1 MTITFTEN
9 ILNTRYR
16 DDYLDSDN
24 YYRILFNKGRAL
36 QARELTQM
44 QTILQNQIERFGRN
58 IFKEGASVVPGG
70 ATLDDTVEFVKLNT
84 TTNAFPTDGSE
95 INETFTGQNSGV
107 KVRVLS
113 SEAATGSDPATL
125 FVTYTNTL
133 SGTTGS
139 TPIRLS
145 AGEDIVGD
153 NTGTTLTVQTTN
165 TPSNPAVGKG
175 VKFSIS
181 EGSFFVNGFFVYAQ
195 SQSLIISK
203 YTPDVTIEVGF
214 KLIQEI
220 VTSDDDSGLYDNSGS
235 VPNTTAPGADRYR
248 IKLVLTTKDDID
260 SDETFVYL
268 AKLVNSEVKDV
279 VTGFN
284 QYNKINDL
292 LALRTKEESGNYI
305 VKPFKI
311 SFDSDADDN
320 TKLDL
325 NVSDGTAY
333 VNGYR
338 AAKPIPSTISMNR
351 ARDTLLLENEVVAAN
366 YGNYVIVESLLGLP
380 NIHQFGQVNLRN
392 NATYGSGSTIGTARV
407 RAIDAAGN
415 NTYRL
420 YLFNISMN
428 SGSNFRDVRS
438 IGTSA
443 EDNAA
448 CVLENSIAVLKDA
461 NNESL
466 IFPLPEQRP
475 SNIEDISLQVQ
486 RRFLVTAD
494 SAGAASLNL
503 SATGETFSN
512 TTDWIVSVDSSGEI
526 ISPTISGSGATSA
539 SITSAPTGSL
549 LEIIAYVNKSAGQ
562 IRSKTDTETTDI
574 ASIESDGSGVKYV
587 DLGLV
592 DVYDYSYIRDDS
604 ANGKDISHKFTLD
617 GGQRDAYYGLGR
629 LVLKGGQTQNNSV
642 AYKIKHF
649 THGATGDFFGIN
661 SYSGFNYAR
670 IPSHTLKDG
679 TTIDLRNYLDFRPT
693 VNSSNTFTGG
703 TARINELPKNTDLIN
718 ADVTYYLPRYDRLI
732 LDENGNV
739 SVLEGVSSLDPKFKE
754 IPENSI
760 ELYRFRMNPYSLND
774 SDMDVQYVETKGYT
788 MKDINNIEKR
798 VDRLEE
804 TTALTLLELDTSILE
819 VLDSSGNNRT
829 KSGFL
834 ADNFVDHFHS
844 LVGNPEYRASINP
857 QKGTLNTAFVE
868 KNVGLVYDS
877 DESTN
882 TIIKGDNIYIK
893 YDEEEWI
900 VQDKVSRTEN
910 VNPYAAFQFNGQLI
924 ISPASDEWRD
934 VTIGTRII
942 DGGSRIPTNQE
953 LLAQSIEWN
962 WNGVD
967 RETGEAVSRVVSN
980 RTIRTLVDDRVLDIA
995 IAPFIRS
1002 RRVFFKAAGLRP
1014 NTKII
1019 PYFDQVDVSTWCRAT
1034 TFQNVNAGRTEF
1046 GNTQNNAT
1054 THPDGSSELF
1064 TDAGGEVEG
1073 SFFIPN
1079 TSSIQFRTGAREF
1092 TLLDITAY
1100 DPDNSTSV
1108 ATAIYTAEGVLET
1121 RQQTIISTRLPPPPA
1136 PPPRPRR
1143 PRRIDPIAQSFYVS
1157 EEYGAFI
1164 TKVRLF
1170 FKTKSDDMPV
1180 WVQIR
1185 PMVNGH
1191 PSDTEIIPGSVKI
1204 LQPANVA
1211 ISDDA
1216 SSPTDFEFDEPLYLA
1231 PNTEYCVVV
1240 MADTTD
1246 YNVFIAKMGEFILN
1260 TTTARVAKQPT
1271 LGSFFKSQNAMTW
1284 DPAQDEDLMFTLY
1297 RADFDTATD
1306 GIAYLRNDTLPN
1318 RLLNSNPISTILG
1331 DSDVYVAH
1339 KDHGFSVGDE
1349 VTIQGVSEAVGGI
1362 PAISLNG
1369 VHTITEVDGF
1379 GYKHTHTSAATST
1392 NSGGGSAVL
1401 ANENAMFDVLYPYI
1415 QTISPDKTGLLFNG
1429 KFHSGKSFAGTETP
1443 YLEDATQTA
1452 LNNRGANYFSN
1463 PKVVANSDKEGDLG
1477 TETAKMYVTMTTENS
1492 YVSPVL
1498 DLQRAS
1504 LSMINHRIDKQAAAA
1519 ATGFNVPIDYVAE
1532 TDPQE
1537 GSHMSKHIT
1546 KPVTLVN
1553 DAVGLKILI
1562 SANRPSV
1569 SDFDVY
1575 YKTLGEND
1583 VISDVNWVLA
1593 SKEANVPSDENREVY
1608 RDYRYLVG
1616 GDGGS
1621 LDPFTI
1627 FQIKIVFKST
1637 NSSKVPTIKD
1647 LRVIAL
1653 GV

>member
-24 YYRILFNKGRAL
+24 YYRILFNKGKAL

-44 QTILQNQIERFGRN
+44 QTILQKQIERFGRN

-70 ATLDDTVEFVKLNT
+70 ATLNDLIEFVKLNT
-84 TTNAFPTDGSE
+84 TTNALPTDGSE

-107 KVRVLS
+107 KVKVLS
-113 SEAATGSDPATL
+113 SAAVSGADPATL

-133 SGTTGS
+133 SGTIGS

-145 AGEDIVGD
+145 PGEDIVGD

-165 TPSNPAVGKG
+165 TGSNPAIGKG
-175 VKFSIS
+175 VEFSIS
-181 EGSFFVNGFFVYAQ
+181 EGSFFVNGFFLYAE

-214 KLIQEI
+214 KIVQEI
-220 VTSDDDSGLYDNSGS
+220 VTASDDAGLYDNSS
-235 VPNTTAPGADRYR
+235 AVPNTTAPGADRYR
-248 IKLVLTTKDDID
+248 IRLILTKKDDVD
-260 SDETFVYL
+260 SDETFIYL
-268 AKLVNSEVKDV
+268 AKLVNSEIRDM

-311 SFDSDADDN
+311 SFDSDDDDT

-325 NVSDGTAY
+325 SVSDGIAY

-338 AAKPIPSTISMNR
+338 SAKAIPSTISTDR
-351 ARDTLLLENEVVAAN
+351 ARDTLQLDNEVVAAN
-366 YGNYVIVESLLGLP
+366 YGNFIIVQSLLGLP
-380 NIHQFGQVNLRN
+380 NIHQFGSVNLRN
-392 NATYGSGSTIGTARV
+392 NATYSSGSNIGTARI
-407 RAIDAAGN
+407 RAIDAVGDG
-415 NTYRL
+415 TYRL

-428 SGSNFRDVRS
+428 AGSNFRDTKS

-443 EDNAA
+443 QDNAA
-448 CVLENSIAVLKDA
+448 LVLENGIAVLKDA

-466 IFPLPEQRP
+466 IFPLPEERP
-475 SNIEDISLQVQ
+475 SNISDISLQVQ
-486 RRFLVTAD
+486 RRFLVTSD
-494 SAGAASLNL
+494 SSGAASLNL

-512 TTDWIVSVDSSGEI
+512 TTDWIVSVDSSGEV
-526 ISPTISGSGATSA
+526 ISPTIAGSGATSA
-539 SITSAPTGSL
+539 SISSAPTGSL
-549 LEIIAYVNKSAGQ
+549 LEIIAYVNKSAAQ
-562 IRSKTDTETTDI
+562 IRSKTSTETTDI
-574 ASIESDGSGVKYV
+574 GSIESDGAGIKFI

-592 DVYDYSYIRDDS
+592 DVYDYDYIRDDS
-604 ANGKDISHKFTLD
+604 ATGKDISHKFTLD
-617 GGQRDAYYGLGR
+617 GGQRDAFYGLGR
-629 LVLKGGQTQNNSV
+629 LILKGGQTQGNSV

-670 IPSHTLKDG
+670 IPGHQLKDG
-679 TTIDLRNYLDFRPT
+679 TDIDLRNFLDFRPSM
-693 VNSSNTFTGG
+693 NSSSTFTGG

-718 ADVTYYLPRYDRLI
+718 ADTTYYLPRYDRLV

-739 SVLEGVSSLDPKFKE
+739 SVLQGVSSLAPKFKE

-760 ELYRFRMNPYSLND
+760 ELYRFKMNPYTLHD
-774 SDMDVQYVETKGYT
+774 SDMDVRFIDTKGYT
-788 MKDINNIEKR
+788 MKDINTIEKR
-798 VDRLEE
+798 VDKLEE
-804 TTALTLLELDTSILE
+804 TTALTLLELDTSTLE
-819 VLDSSGNNRT
+819 VLDSNGNNRT

-834 ADNFVDHFHS
+834 ADNFVDHFHTLTGS
-844 LVGNPEYRASINP
+844 SEYRASINP
-857 QKGTLNTAFVE
+857 QKGLLKPAFVE

-877 DESTN
+877 DQSTN
-882 TIIKGDNIYIK
+882 TVIKGDNIYVK
-893 YDEEEWI
+893 YSEVEYI
-900 VQDKVSRTEN
+900 VQDKVSTTEN

-924 ISPASDEWRD
+924 ISPSSDEWRD
-934 VTIGTRII
+934 VTVGTRVI
-942 DGGSRIPTNQE
+942 DGGDRIPTNQE
-953 LLAQSIEWN
+953 LLADAIEWN

-967 RETGEAVSRVVSN
+967 LETGEAVSRVVAN

-1019 PYFDQVDVSTWCRAT
+1019 PYFDEVNVSDWCRSTA
-1034 TFQNVNAGRTEF
+1034 FQNVNAGRTEF

-1054 THPDGSSELF
+1054 THPDGSSDLF
-1064 TDAGGEVEG
+1064 TDAGGEVSG

-1100 DPDNSTSV
+1100 DPENSSSV

-1136 PPPRPRR
+1136 PPPRRR
-1143 PRRIDPIAQSFYVS
+1143 RRRIDPIAQSFFVS
-1157 EEYGAFI
+1157 EEYGVFI
-1164 TKVRLF
+1164 SKVRIF
-1170 FKTKSDDMPV
+1170 FKTKSTDMPV

-1191 PSDTEIIPGSVKI
+1191 PSDTSIVPGSVKI

-1211 ISDDA
+1211 VSDDA
-1216 SSPTDFEFDEPLYLA
+1216 TSPTDFEFDEPLYLA

-1240 MADTTD
+1240 MADTVD
-1246 YNVFIAKMGEFILN
+1246 YNVYIAKMGEFILN
-1260 TTTARVAKQPT
+1260 TTTARVTKQPT

-1297 RADFDTATD
+1297 RADFDTVTD
-1306 GIAYLRNDTLPN
+1306 GIAYLQNDTLPN
-1318 RLLNSNPISTILG
+1318 KLLSSNPISTTSG

-1369 VHTITEVDGF
+1369 VHTITAVDGF

-1392 NSGGGSAVL
+1392 STGGGAAVL
-1401 ANENAMFDVLYPYI
+1401 ANENAMFDTLYPYI

-1452 LNNRGANYFSN
+1452 LNNRAVNYFTN
-1463 PKVVANSDKEGDLG
+1463 PKIVANSDKETDLS
-1477 TETAKMYVTMTTENS
+1477 TSTAKMYVTMTTTNS

-1504 LSMINHRIDKQAAAA
+1504 LSMINNRIDKQAAAA

-1532 TDPQE
+1532 TDPKE

-1546 KPVTLVN
+1546 KPITLVN

-1569 SDFDVY
+1569 ADFDVY
-1575 YKTLGEND
+1575 YKAVGEND
-1583 VISDVNWVLA
+1583 VIQDVNWSLA
-1593 SKEANVPSDENREVY
+1593 SKEAEVPSDDNRDVF

-1621 LDPFTI
+1621 LDPFTV

-1637 NSSKVPTIKD
+1637 NSSKVPVFKD

>member
-24 YYRILFNKGRAL
+24 YYRILFNKGKAL

-44 QTILQNQIERFGRN
+44 QTILQKQIERFGRN
-58 IFKEGASVVPGG
+58 IFREGASVVPGG
-70 ATLDDTVEFVKLNT
+70 ATLDDHIEFVKLNT
-84 TTNAFPTDGSE
+84 TTNALPTDGSE

-113 SEAATGSDPATL
+113 SAAATGLDPATL

-145 AGEDIVGD
+145 PAEDIVGD

-165 TPSNPAVGKG
+165 TSSNPAVGKG

-181 EGSFFVNGFFVYAQ
+181 EGSFFVNGFFVYAET
-195 SQSLIISK
+195 QSLIISK
-203 YTPDVTIEVGF
+203 YTPDVTVEVGF
-214 KLIQEI
+214 KIVQEI
-220 VTSDDDSGLYDNSGS
+220 VTADDDSRLYDNSGS

-248 IKLVLTTKDDID
+248 IKLILTTKDDVD

-268 AKLVNSEVKDV
+268 AKLVNSEIRDV

-325 NVSDGTAY
+325 NVSDGIAY

-338 AAKPIPSTISMNR
+338 SYKPVPSTISANR
-351 ARDTLLLENEVVAAN
+351 ARSTLQLENEVVAAN
-366 YGNYVIVESLLGLP
+366 YGNYIIVENLIGLP
-380 NIHQFGQVNLRN
+380 NIHQFGTVNLRDD
-392 NATYGSGSTIGTARV
+392 ATYWLGANIGTARI
-407 RAIDAAGN
+407 RAVDAAGN

-428 SGSNFRDVRS
+428 SGSNFRDVKS

-443 EDNAA
+443 NDNASL
-448 CVLENSIAVLKDA
+448 VLENGIAVLKDA

-466 IFPLPEQRP
+466 LFPLPEERP

-486 RRFLVTAD
+486 RRFLVTSD
-494 SAGAASLNL
+494 SSGNASLNL

-512 TTDWIVSVDSSGEI
+512 TTDWIVSVDSSGSI
-526 ISPTISGSGATSA
+526 ITPTISGAGATSA
-539 SITSAPTGSL
+539 SISSAPTGSL
-549 LEIIAYVNKSAGQ
+549 LEIIVYVNKSAGQ
-562 IRSKTDTETTDI
+562 IRSKTDAETTN
-574 ASIESDGSGVKYV
+574 SGSLESDGSGVKYV

-592 DVYDYSYIRDDS
+592 DVYDYSYIRTDS
-604 ANGKDISHKFTLD
+604 ANGRDISHKFTLD
-617 GGQRDAYYGLGR
+617 GGQRDAFYGLGR
-629 LVLKGGQTQNNSV
+629 LVLKGGETQGSTV
-642 AYKIKHF
+642 YYKIKHF
-649 THGATGDFFGIN
+649 IHGATGDFFGIN
-661 SYSGFNYAR
+661 SYSGFNYSR
-670 IPSHTLKDG
+670 IPGHQLKDG
-679 TTIDLRNYLDFRPT
+679 TDIDLRNYLDFRPS
-693 VNSSNTFTGG
+693 VNASNTFTGG

-718 ADVTYYLPRYDRLI
+718 ADVTYYLPRHDRLI

-760 ELYRFRMNPYSLND
+760 ELYRFRMNPYTLND
-774 SDMDVQYVETKGYT
+774 SDMNVQYVETKGYT

-798 VDRLEE
+798 IDRLEE
-804 TTALTLLELDTSILE
+804 TTALTLLELDTSIFE
-819 VLDSSGNNRT
+819 VLDSQGNNRT

-844 LVGNPEYRASINP
+844 QIGSNEYRASINP
-857 QKGTLNTAFVE
+857 QKGILKPAFVE

-934 VTIGTRII
+934 VTIGTRVI

-953 LLAQSIEWN
+953 LLADAIEWN

-967 RETGEAVSRVVSN
+967 LETGEAVSRVVSN
-980 RTIRTLVDDRVLDIA
+980 RTIRTLVDDRILDIA

-1019 PYFDQVDVSTWCRAT
+1019 PYFDQVDVSTWCRST

-1054 THPDGSSELF
+1054 THPDGSSDLF
-1064 TDAGGEVEG
+1064 TNAGGEVEG

-1100 DPDNSTSV
+1100 DPDNSSSV

-1121 RQQTIISTRLPPPPA
+1121 RQQTIISTRVPPPPA

-1143 PRRIDPIAQSFYVS
+1143 PRRVDPIAQSFFVS
-1157 EEYGAFI
+1157 EEFGVFL

-1170 FKTKSDDMPV
+1170 FKTKSADMPV
-1180 WVQIR
+1180 WIQIR

-1191 PSDTEIIPGSVKI
+1191 PSDTSIIPGSVKI
-1204 LQPANVA
+1204 LQPANVS

-1216 SSPTDFEFDEPLYLA
+1216 TSPTDFEFDEPLYLA
-1231 PNTEYCVVV
+1231 PNAEYCVVV

-1246 YNVFIAKMGEFILN
+1246 YNVYISKMGEFILN
-1260 TTTARVAKQPT
+1260 TTTARVTKQPT

-1297 RADFDTATD
+1297 RADFDTVTN
-1306 GIAYLRNDTLPN
+1306 GIAYLENDDLPN
-1318 RLLNSNPISTILG
+1318 RLLGETSISTLQG
-1331 DSDVYVAH
+1331 DSDVYVSH
-1339 KDHGFSVGDE
+1339 LNHGFSVGDE
-1349 VTIQGVSEAVGGI
+1349 VTIQGVDAAIGGI

-1369 VHTITEVDGF
+1369 VHTIDAVDGF
-1379 GYKHTHTSAATST
+1379 GYTFRHTSAATST
-1392 NSGGGSAVL
+1392 NSGGGTAVL

-1443 YLEDATQTA
+1443 YLEDVTQTA
-1452 LNNRGANYFSN
+1452 LNNRGANYFAN
-1463 PKVVANSDKEGDLG
+1463 PKLVANTDKEGDLA
-1477 TETAKMYVTMTTENS
+1477 TKTAKIYVTMTTENS
-1492 YVSPVL
+1492 YVSPVI

-1504 LSMINHRIDKQAAAA
+1504 LSMINNRIDKQASST

-1532 TDPQE
+1532 THPQS

-1546 KPVTLVN
+1546 KPITLVN
-1553 DAVGLKILI
+1553 DAVGLKVLI

-1575 YKTLGEND
+1575 YKTLSEND
-1583 VISDVNWVLA
+1583 NILDVNWTLA
-1593 SKEANVPSDENREVY
+1593 TKEADVPSDENREVF
-1608 RDYRYLVG
+1608 RDYRYLIG

-1637 NSSKVPTIKD
+1637 NSSKIPVIKD